1 MMKTWMAALAALS
14 LAGCQSVQSQYV
26 DFASDRSFQ
35 GLQYAL
41 PKALMTIEMLEQN
54 GKLYLG
60 VSRPFLVGDPEAT
73 FMLTASSGLFA
84 SQKYRFMVHPQ
95 TRLLSY
101 INSVSEGQASQILE
115 NIARS
120 VGGIGAL
127 PSRENDLNK
136 SSTTGPIK
144 VFSKVIDPF
153 EYAGCDFAKACSLSK
168 LNAELRDRAIEF
180 LGCNA
185 PTAASVPLANV
196 GQCAKIKANESYFAI
211 TLDPVFSI
219 QTGPSTGRGANIAA
233 ACSNSI
239 CYRAPAP
246 YRLGVRVA
254 GVRDVSEVVMLPNES
269 PVMSLSLPA
278 GVFATSRSRVELAQG
293 MPATV
298 VIDQGNELVG
308 ITAIP
313 LTVIN
318 GFFSAVSEVV
328 QLRINFNNEDA
339 DLLESD
345 LKRQKA
351 LDDYEAAQR
360 LRQQTIDAAIA
371 ADIAKRNDAPNA
383 AALANTAMAYQS
395 QYAEAQIAANAS
407 AQAANVQGS
416 KGANAGARE
425 NNLDQNS
432 GQTDPWTDASKL
444 DLTEAEKSADL
455 TTIVSPTPRLF
466 EIPLWRSPDDNR
478 NTALDGG
485 GVTTQPPAQ
494 RNPPK
499 PNGDDPQ

>member
-1 MMKTWMAALAALS
+1 MKMQIAALAALG
-14 LAGCQSVQSQYV
+14 LTGCQSVQSEHV
-26 DFASDRSFQ
+26 DFSSGRLYQ

-41 PKALMTIEMLEQN
+41 PKALVTVEMLEDK
-54 GKLYLG
+54 GVLYLG

-101 INSVSEGQASQILE
+101 INSVSEGQASAILE
-115 NIARS
+115 NLAKS

-127 PSRENDLNK
+127 PKRENTL
-136 SSTTGPIK
+136 TQTAGTVTK

-153 EYAGCDFAKACSLSK
+153 EYDGCDFGKQCSLTK
-168 LNAELRDRAIEF
+168 LNVELRERALEF
-180 LGCNA
+180 LGCSGS
-185 PTAASVPLANV
+185 PASLSA
-196 GQCAKIKANESYFAI
+196 GSRDQCARIGANQNYFTI
-211 TLDPVFSI
+211 TLDPMFSV
-219 QTGPSTGRGANIAA
+219 QSGASTGRIANLVSS
-233 ACSNSI
+233 CTSSI

-318 GFFSAVSEVV
+318 GFFEAVSEVV
-328 QLRINFNNEDA
+328 QLRINFNNQDA
-339 DLLESD
+339 DLMESD
-345 LKRQKA
+345 MKRLKA
-351 LDDYEAAQR
+351 MDDYDEARR
-360 LRQQTIDAAIA
+360 LRQETLNAALA
-371 ADIAKRNDAPNA
+371 ADIARRNNA
-383 AALANTAMAYQS
+383 TNADQLANTAMAYQEAYAAAQIKANQS
-395 QYAEAQIAANAS
+395 AEAADVKAAT
-407 AQAANVQGS
+407 G
-416 KGANAGARE
+416 AGAAKKE
-425 NNLDQNS
+425 NNLNQNS
-432 GQTDPWTDASKL
+432 GQTDPLTDAAKL
-444 DLTEAEKSADL
+444 DLTEAQKSAEL
-455 TTIVSPTPRLF
+455 TTIDTPTPRLF
-466 EIPLWRSPDDNR
+466 EIPLWKQPEEARTGQAASTIQTKPE
-478 NTALDGG
+478 TPKTGG
-485 GVTTQPPAQ
+485 GQ
-494 RNPPK
+494 PK
-499 PNGDDPQ
+499 PNGDEPE